1 MEKGWNIVYRT
12 NKQYLADMVKTM
24 LKDNN
29 IESVII
35 NKKDS
40 VYLIGELEVYVREE
54 DKEKADGLIKE
65 FEN

>member
-1 MEKGWNIVYRT
+1 MEKGWDIVYRT

-24 LKDNN
+24 LNDNN

-54 DKEKADGLIKE
+54 EKEKAMVLIKE
-65 FEN
+65 FDN